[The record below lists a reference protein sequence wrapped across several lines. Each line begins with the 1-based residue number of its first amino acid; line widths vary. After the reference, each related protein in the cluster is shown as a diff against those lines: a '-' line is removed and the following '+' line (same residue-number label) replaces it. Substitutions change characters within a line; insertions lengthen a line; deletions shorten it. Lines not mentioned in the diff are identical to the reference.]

1 MTPSPEFATDPEAEV
16 VAQGGDS
23 PARQCLPVEQ
33 CLSVGQCLPTRTH
46 PRLLVSVRNQEEA
59 MLALSAGVD
68 IVDLKE
74 PGRGPLAP
82 TDRDLWQAIAK
93 SWPECG
99 PNADAPLLSAALGEC
114 DEAVERAGQLP
125 ARFAFAK
132 AGPSTCRTTRQLGQ
146 LWAQLRESLNSQVE
160 LVAVAYADWRRAEC
174 PPPQAIF
181 ELAAQRGMTHCLLD
195 TWKKDGVS
203 SLQILGESELRRLDQ
218 AASHLRLRWI
228 LAGSI
233 RVADLR
239 SRAVLNASP
248 YGFGVRGDVCGGIR
262 EGALQADR
270 IRVWIDALQHPTPDR

>member
-1 MTPSPEFATDPEAEV
+1 
-16 VAQGGDS
+16 
-23 PARQCLPVEQ
+23 
-33 CLSVGQCLPTRTH
+33 
-46 PRLLVSVRNQEEA
+46 

-74 PGRGPLAP
+74 PARGPLAP
-82 TDRDLWQAIAK
+82 TDRDLWQSIAK
-93 SWPECG
+93 SWPERG
-99 PNADAPLLSAALGEC
+99 PNAHAPLLSAALGES

-132 AGPSTCRTTRQLGQ
+132 AGPSACRTTSQLVQ
-146 LWAQLRESLNSQVE
+146 LWAQLRESLDSRVE
-160 LVAVAYADWRRAEC
+160 LVAVAYADWRGAEC

-181 ELAAQRGMTHCLLD
+181 ELAAECGMTHCLLD

-203 SLQILGESELRRLDQ
+203 SLQILGESELRTLDQ
-218 AASHLRLRWI
+218 TASHLRLRWI

-248 YGFGVRGDVCGGIR
+248 YGFGVRGDVCRGTR

-270 IRVWIDALQHPTPDR
+270 IRVWIDALQHLTPCR